1 MLARQ
6 RPLDRTQPNV
16 DPTIVLDVIEP
27 AESRLGG
34 RIAIMIAMRL
44 SAWHVLL
51 LLCCFGS
58 LTAIGVTLLVVFLR
72 RRQ

>member
-1 MLARQ
+1 
-6 RPLDRTQPNV
+6 
-16 DPTIVLDVIEP
+16 LDVIEP